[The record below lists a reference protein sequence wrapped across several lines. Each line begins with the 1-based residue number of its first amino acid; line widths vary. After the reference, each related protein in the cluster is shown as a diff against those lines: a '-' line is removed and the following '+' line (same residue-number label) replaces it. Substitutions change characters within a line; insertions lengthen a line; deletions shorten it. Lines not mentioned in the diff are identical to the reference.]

1 LVGILLVTHN
11 NLGASLADC
20 VRHVLGAVPKN
31 LKVLSVLAGEDPQHN
46 ITEGEA
52 LIMGGVAA
60 LVTQTASIQRAMLVL
75 GLTAASFE
83 GSESL
88 DNPAAVFQ

>member
-1 LVGILLVTHN
+1 
-11 NLGASLADC
+11 
-20 VRHVLGAVPKN
+20 
-31 LKVLSVLAGEDPQHN
+31 
-46 ITEGEA
+46 
-52 LIMGGVAA
+52 MGGVEA